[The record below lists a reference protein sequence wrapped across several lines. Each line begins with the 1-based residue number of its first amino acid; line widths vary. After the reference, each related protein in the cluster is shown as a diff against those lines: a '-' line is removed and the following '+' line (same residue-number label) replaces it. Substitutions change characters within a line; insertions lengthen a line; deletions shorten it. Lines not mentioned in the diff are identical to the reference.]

1 MRAKSLLLVLLST
14 LSVLVL
20 VSSLHSTRSATAV
33 RRVRSEVNVLL
44 RVQSHHEGWDV
55 DNLLTNSNV
64 SLGDQ
69 DSSVVDRSGKT
80 ELENLG
86 LQSSLQEVLWSQG
99 QDVIQLHLV
108 LWQDTD
114 SHQSSDQGVTLEQSL
129 LILVISGQKVTSG
142 SSDLRQLE
150 TNSVDLSLVLETVLT
165 SQLQFSVQTSG
176 LVWLLWHRVNL
187 GVSSWGT
194 WVLVKALAKVA
205 GLYNLPN
212 R

>member
-1 MRAKSLLLVLLST
+1 MLLG
-14 LSVLVL
+14 
-20 VSSLHSTRSATAV
+20 
-33 RRVRSEVNVLL
+33 
-44 RVQSHHEGWDV
+44 VQSHHEGWNV
-55 DNLLTNSNV
+55 DNLLTNGNV

-69 DSSVVDRSGKT
+69 HSGVVDRSGKT
-80 ELENLG
+80 QLEHLG

-114 SHQSSDQGVTLEQSL
+114 SHQSSDQSVTFEQSL
-129 LILVISGQKVTSG
+129 LILVVSGQQVTSS

-165 SQLQFSVQTSG
+165 SQLQLSIQTSR

-194 WVLVKALAKVA
+194 WVLVQRN
-205 GLYNLPN
+205 GD
-212 R
+212 

>member
-1 MRAKSLLLVLLST
+1 MLLG
-14 LSVLVL
+14 
-20 VSSLHSTRSATAV
+20 
-33 RRVRSEVNVLL
+33 
-44 RVQSHHEGWDV
+44 VQSHHEGWNV
-55 DNLLTNSNV
+55 DNLLTNGNV

-69 DSSVVDRSGKT
+69 HSGVVDRSGKT
-80 ELENLG
+80 QLEHLG

-114 SHQSSDQGVTLEQSL
+114 SHQSSDQSVTFEQSL
-129 LILVISGQKVTSG
+129 LILVVSGQQVTSS

-165 SQLQFSVQTSG
+165 SQLQLSIQTSR

-194 WVLVKALAKVA
+194 WVLV
-205 GLYNLPN
+205 
-212 R
+212 